1 MEEQHVVVLYGN
13 SLFMAGVEA
22 SLRGQPGLDVV
33 RIDATF
39 PNPVQRLDA
48 LHPDVIIFDL
58 TAPPSTLPAFGYAQA
73 RLPTSNLHSPF
84 SILQKHPGLSLIGLD
99 LNSNQ
104 VLVLSGQQH
113 TVLAADDLAQV
124 IQALLSKQRDNEEQG
139 SVS

>member
-48 LHPDVIIFDL
+48 LRPDVIIFDL
-58 TAPPSTLPAFGYAQA
+58 T
-73 RLPTSNLHSPF
+73 TSNSPF
-84 SILQKHPGLSLIGLD
+84 SNLDFPSSILQEHPGLSLIGLD

-124 IQALLSKQRDNEEQG
+124 IQKLILNLDGAYR
-139 SVS
+139 